1 MRFIKE
7 ATELAVVGIRGIPGR
22 RGASLVTVIGVTS
35 VVGVLVSLLA
45 MREGSAPLGNDGAG
59 AENVVVLGRGATSI
73 AQSVLSRETVSII
86 EDAPALKRAPDGRP
100 YLAASTI
107 VSVDAMRRNGR
118 RGSVLLVG
126 LTSGSTLLHPAFR
139 IVAGRLY
146 RPAVHELI
154 VSDYIQRI
162 FRGMEVGKHIMLHG
176 IEWTIVGAFT
186 GGDSLASSTL
196 RGDAETVLAAFG
208 RNTFQEVDA
217 QLQSAASFQAFKAAL
232 LSNPAIAVDVKT
244 LAQSREET
252 YGGLNRLLDFIAFA
266 IGGVMG
272 GGAVC
277 GALGTLYASVD
288 ARRHEIA
295 TLRAIGFRGG
305 PIVVSILIEGVVLAL
320 PGAAVG
326 ACLSWALF
334 NGHVV
339 STQGLVFPLMLTA
352 HVLWIGTA
360 WALAIGLL
368 GASLPALQAARM
380 SVSEALRTS

>member
-1 MRFIKE
+1 MGFIKE
-7 ATELAVVGIRGIPGR
+7 AVELTVVGIRGIPDR

-45 MREGSAPLGNDGAG
+45 MREGSTPLGDDGAG
-59 AENVVVLGRGATSI
+59 AENVVILGRGATSI

-86 EDAPALKRAPDGRP
+86 EDGSALKRAPDGKP
-100 YLAASTI
+100 YLVASTI

-126 LTSGSTLLHPAFR
+126 LTSGATLLHPAFR

-154 VSDYIQRI
+154 VSDDIQRI
-162 FRGMEVGKHIMLHG
+162 FRGMQVGEHITLHG

-196 RGDAETVLAAFG
+196 RGDAETVLSAFG

-217 QLQSAASFQAFKAAL
+217 QLQSAASYQTFKDAL

-244 LAQSREET
+244 LAQSREAT
-252 YGGLNRLLDFIAFA
+252 YGGLNRLLNFIAFA
-266 IGGVMG
+266 IGGVMA

-288 ARRHEIA
+288 ARRYEIA

-305 PIVVSILIEGVVLAL
+305 PIVVSILIEGVALAL
-320 PGAAVG
+320 PGAAAG

-339 STQGLVFPLMLTA
+339 STQGVVFPLMLTA
-352 HVLWIGTA
+352 HVLWIGA
-360 WALAIGLL
+360 WWALAIGLL
-368 GASLPALQAARM
+368 GGSLPALQAARM
-380 SVSEALRTS
+380 SVSAALRTS